1 MCEQCG
7 CDAANAE
14 NSAVRRPQADFE
26 DKVKKAI
33 ESVRPALKEHG
44 GDIELVGTDDDN
56 TVRVRL
62 QGACQGCPGAAM
74 TMKDGIERI
83 LKEKVPEVKQVVA
96 VD

>member
-14 NSAVRRPQADFE
+14 NSFE
-26 DKVKKAI
+26 EKVKQAL
-33 ESVRPALKEHG
+33 EEVRPALKEHG
-44 GDIELVGTDDDN
+44 GDVELAGTDDDN

-74 TMKDGIERI
+74 TMRMGIERI
-83 LKEKVPEVKQVVA
+83 LKEKVPEVKEVVA